1 MTGATVVELM
11 QRALTVAL
19 TVGGPLLIVALVVG
33 ILVSLV
39 QAVTQVQEQSLTFV
53 PKLLAVALVFLVT
66 LPWMLRGMVSFT
78 VQLLRSLP
86 GAAR

>member
-1 MTGATVVELM
+1 M

>member
-1 MTGATVVELM
+1 MTGAAVVELM

>member
-1 MTGATVVELM
+1 
-11 QRALTVAL
+11 
-19 TVGGPLLIVALVVG
+19 VVG